1 MTLCLQWSDA
11 VKVLGRARRL
21 GIRPNTVM
29 YNSAISAAGK
39 NGQVDVCE
47 ILFNEV
53 EEPDAVTYETVI
65 AAYGMAGLVNKAEN
79 AFGQMI
85 AAKLQPRDYA
95 YCGLIA
101 AHSMAGDWE
110 SALNVRTRMQ
120 RAFAMLTVHV
130 YNALIA
136 ACERCGRLD
145 HALHLHKCMEQEGIE
160 PNNVTVSLL
169 NSVGKQG
176 VRAVEHQQIGATAL
190 SAVVAAAGA
199 CLMQSGIM

>member
-1 MTLCLQWSDA
+1 M
-11 VKVLGRARRL
+11 KVLGRARRL

-47 ILFNEV
+47 RLFNEV
-53 EEPDAVTYETVI
+53 QEPDAVTYETVI
-65 AAYGMAGLVNKAEN
+65 AAYGMAGLADKAEN
-79 AFGQMI
+79 AFSSMI
-85 AAKLQPRDYA
+85 SAKLHPRDYA

-101 AHSMAGDWE
+101 AHSMGGDWE
-110 SALNVRTRMQ
+110 SAMNVRTRMQ
-120 RAFAMLTVHV
+120 TALVALTVHV

-136 ACERCGRLD
+136 ACERCGKLE
-145 HALHLHKCMEQEGIE
+145 HALHLHKCMEQEGVE

-176 VRAVEHQQIGATAL
+176 VRAIEHQQMGATAL

-199 CLMQSGIM
+199 YLMHSGVM

>member
-1 MTLCLQWSDA
+1 
-11 VKVLGRARRL
+11 
-21 GIRPNTVM
+21 M

-53 EEPDAVTYETVI
+53 EEPDSVTYETVI
-65 AAYGMAGLVNKAEN
+65 AAYGMAGLVDKAEN
-79 AFGQMI
+79 AFSMML
-85 AAKLQPRDYA
+85 AANLKPRDYA

-110 SALNVRTRMQ
+110 SALTVRTRMQ
-120 RAFAMLTVHV
+120 RALAALTVHV

-145 HALHLHKCMEQEGIE
+145 HALHLHECMKQEGVE
-160 PNNVTVSLL
+160 ANNVTVSLL
-169 NSVGKQG
+169 NSIGKQG
-176 VRAVEHQQIGATAL
+176 IRAVEHQQIGATAL

-199 CLMQSGIM
+199 CLLQSGLM